1 MDARYLQTRF
11 EGRNIFSFVDPD
23 FRALDRLRQLLIS
36 MKAVPLTDEM
46 RRTLGVQRTLRGDL
60 DLVLARLNT
69 LLKEDNIELLQDN
82 QVNADYEVRASNVA
96 ANALHVNTRL
106 FYPGQGGNV
115 FYGRLVQRVGANDY
129 ILWYGDYSSMF
140 GVKH

>member
-36 MKAVPLTDEM
+36 MKAVLLTDEM

-69 LLKEDNIELLQDN
+69 LLKEDNIELSQDN
-82 QVNADYEVRASNVA
+82 QVNADYEVRASNIV

-140 GVKH
+140 SVRH